1 LRDFQVYVEDIID
14 AINSI
19 EEYTRDLTYEGFV
32 KDKRTV
38 DAVVRNFEIVGEAT
52 KHIPERVRKEYTSVP
67 WRDMAGMRDRL
78 IHGYFG
84 VNLDVVWKT
93 IKERLPIV
101 KPLVEEALAEM
112 KKKKLNKRNSQTK
125 FNSESFSA

>member
-1 LRDFQVYVEDIID
+1 MRDFQVYVEDIID
-14 AINSI
+14 AIDSI
-19 EEYTRDLTYEGFV
+19 EEYTEELTYERFV
-32 KDKRTV
+32 KDKKTV
-38 DAVVRNFEIVGEAT
+38 DAVVRNFEIIGEAT
-52 KHIPERVRKEYTSVP
+52 KHIPERDRKEYPSVP

-101 KPLVEEALAEM
+101 KPLVEETLVGMREEAKQKEPPD
-112 KKKKLNKRNSQTK
+112 KV
-125 FNSESFSA
+125 